1 MSRPEE
7 FLASPG
13 CWSVRYGAVITE
25 HRELQLILFS
35 SRDTVLESVRWLLGG
50 GQTSNYA
57 NLTLESHIQC
67 HRFYVFIQN
76 IISSGGMATRLPQY
90 IISFQSEHF
99 SVLWSVLGVITHILT
114 CSKDFLNYIFSN
126 L

>member
-1 MSRPEE
+1 M
-7 FLASPG
+7 
-13 CWSVRYGAVITE
+13 RYVGVITE
-25 HRELQLILFS
+25 HRELQLILS
-35 SRDTVLESVRWLLGG
+35 SRDMAGSQWYGG
-50 GQTSNYA
+50 HTSNYA

-126 L
+126 LKCVLLGFQ